1 MSQTCES
8 YLAEH
13 EERLVDDLCEF
24 LRIPSISALP
34 AHDADVARAAD
45 WVAERLRQAGVPEV
59 TLLPTGR
66 NSVVYGHWHVADDQ
80 PTALI
85 YGHYDVQPPDPL
97 DLWKSPPFAPEIRA
111 GRIYARGASDDK
123 GNVFAPLAALEALV
137 RTGGAPPINLKF
149 FVEGEEEIGSPSMP
163 AFLRQERERLAC
175 DFVISADGGM
185 YGPDDP
191 SLTVASK
198 GIAACQVDLRTNRTD
213 LHSGSYGAIAPN
225 AVQAMIQLAATFHT
239 PEGRVAVEGFYDRVR
254 DLTPA
259 EREEIAAVPFDREGF
274 LAKLWAPALW
284 GEPGYSELERRWAR
298 PTLDL
303 NGVWGGFA
311 GEGTKTVTPCE
322 AHVKITCRLVPDQDP
337 EEIVGLIEQH
347 VERHCPAGAR
357 ATVQRFPGS
366 ARPFAIRHDHPAL
379 EPARRVLR
387 ELYGKEPLVVRTGG
401 TIPVAELF
409 QQTVGADM
417 IFFAWGMPDSQ
428 VHAPNESMRLE
439 DLRRAMRGY
448 CAYLTAL
455 AR

>member
-66 NSVVYGHWHVADDQ
+66 NPVVYGHWHVADDQ

-97 DLWKSPPFAPEIRA
+97 DLWESPPFAPEIRD

-213 LHSGSYGAIAPN
+213 LHSGSYGAVAPN

-259 EREEIAAVPFDREGF
+259 EREEIAAVPFDREAF
-274 LAKLWAPALW
+274 LAELGAPALW

-337 EEIVGLIEQH
+337 AEIVSLIERH
-347 VERHCPAGAR
+347 VERHCPAGA
-357 ATVQRFPGS
+357 
-366 ARPFAIRHDHPAL
+366 
-379 EPARRVLR
+379 
-387 ELYGKEPLVVRTGG
+387 
-401 TIPVAELF
+401 
-409 QQTVGADM
+409 
-417 IFFAWGMPDSQ
+417 
-428 VHAPNESMRLE
+428 
-439 DLRRAMRGY
+439 
-448 CAYLTAL
+448 
-455 AR
+455 